1 MTVSVNDAISTF
13 ITNGV
18 TTAFTYDFPCDNSD
32 ELKVY
37 LDNIEQVS
45 GYTVNLTSKTV
56 TFTSAP
62 ASGQDGVIAR
72 FTQVT
77 QQVDYSRTSNS
88 VNLSALGA
96 QLDEIVYRIQELD
109 RDITRAIKVNFG
121 VAETALPDP
130 ESDKLLAWNTAATA
144 LVNKAVAQLDLVE
157 IINTVDM
164 APNSATAVPSQY
176 SVNVGKLQKV
186 ATRTALKELTTR
198 IHSVVYLFES
208 GREGMFVFYSSDL
221 STEVA
226 ADPEEGVYVA
236 PDSDATGVSGAWV
249 RQFTKLSVE
258 YFGASAS
265 ATRAANTTAIQ
276 AAINFAQL
284 YTGYLYFPALYPTS
298 GPITVSKNIVLEGVS
313 AFTSGIS
320 TNSGAAISLV
330 PSTLIS
336 NNNTWYGFRYLSI
349 ISTDAGAHYG
359 VEYSSTGDEYLSNW
373 EMVGCYLSGTA
384 GGASFDSS
392 GSTVGIFSCTIRRN
406 WFNNGMVIR
415 DGGDSIT
422 ITENTINGNGIGILV
437 NALKTGA
444 RQLVIRNN
452 NITTLSECVYL
463 LNVPGG
469 AIVESNWMETPYYLG
484 SYTGTTNAL
493 CYVQASPNTRII
505 RNTIQPLAS
514 VGGGFVPAGYAI
526 RLNVS
531 GSASSITDNSIA
543 IGGTGHIQIGAGV
556 SNTLIA
562 NDNNFDVT
570 AVITDAGT
578 STFGAGNS
586 PGVFNQR
593 VTFRTSAQYT
603 SVISAECTD
612 AGAGNGPYYDIFRDS
627 ASPAAS
633 DGLGGMLWYGRN
645 SGATKTNYAYITGT
659 ITDPTAGTE
668 DGQLNFARM
677 LAGALVI
684 GMTIGTTIQMTV
696 ALGVTGNITSSGN
709 ILSTGT
715 GIGYATGAGGAVTQ
729 ATSRSTGVTLN
740 KPSGAIT
747 LFTAAGSAT
756 PTTFTVTNSSVAATD
771 TISLS
776 IKSGASNTYFYFVTA
791 VTAGSFSITF
801 WTTGGTTSDTPV
813 INFNVIKGV
822 AS

>member
-226 ADPEEGVYVA
+226 ADPEEGVYVT

-298 GPITVSKNIVLEGVS
+298 GPITVSK
-313 AFTSGIS
+313 
-320 TNSGAAISLV
+320 
-330 PSTLIS
+330 
-336 NNNTWYGFRYLSI
+336 LS
-349 ISTDAGAHYG
+349 
-359 VEYSSTGDEYLSNW
+359 
-373 EMVGCYLSGTA
+373 
-384 GGASFDSS
+384 
-392 GSTVGIFSCTIRRN
+392 
-406 WFNNGMVIR
+406 
-415 DGGDSIT
+415 
-422 ITENTINGNGIGILV
+422 
-437 NALKTGA
+437 
-444 RQLVIRNN
+444 
-452 NITTLSECVYL
+452 
-463 LNVPGG
+463 
-469 AIVESNWMETPYYLG
+469 
-484 SYTGTTNAL
+484 
-493 CYVQASPNTRII
+493 
-505 RNTIQPLAS
+505 
-514 VGGGFVPAGYAI
+514 
-526 RLNVS
+526 
-531 GSASSITDNSIA
+531 
-543 IGGTGHIQIGAGV
+543 
-556 SNTLIA
+556 
-562 NDNNFDVT
+562 
-570 AVITDAGT
+570 
-578 STFGAGNS
+578 
-586 PGVFNQR
+586 
-593 VTFRTSAQYT
+593 
-603 SVISAECTD
+603 
-612 AGAGNGPYYDIFRDS
+612 
-627 ASPAAS
+627 
-633 DGLGGMLWYGRN
+633 
-645 SGATKTNYAYITGT
+645 
-659 ITDPTAGTE
+659 
-668 DGQLNFARM
+668 
-677 LAGALVI
+677 
-684 GMTIGTTIQMTV
+684 
-696 ALGVTGNITSSGN
+696 
-709 ILSTGT
+709 
-715 GIGYATGAGGAVTQ
+715 
-729 ATSRSTGVTLN
+729 
-740 KPSGAIT
+740 
-747 LFTAAGSAT
+747 
-756 PTTFTVTNSSVAATD
+756 
-771 TISLS
+771 
-776 IKSGASNTYFYFVTA
+776 
-791 VTAGSFSITF
+791 
-801 WTTGGTTSDTPV
+801 
-813 INFNVIKGV
+813 
-822 AS
+822 